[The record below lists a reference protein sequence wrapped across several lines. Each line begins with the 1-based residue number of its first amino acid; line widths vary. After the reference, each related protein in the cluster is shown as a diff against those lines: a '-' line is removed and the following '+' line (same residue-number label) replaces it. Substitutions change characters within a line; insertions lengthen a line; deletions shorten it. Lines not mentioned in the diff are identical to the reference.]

1 MQQSPRFV
9 CGVAG
14 ADCPGLH
21 YQYTAVAWFHPTNW
35 HFCVWRCVRE
45 PSCLRH
51 PASRYGVV
59 DFLVWYPPP
68 FPTPLPSPPAC
79 ATLQG
84 EQRVLPQAVGRCA
97 QHSQQT
103 FGMLREGGESLHFR
117 QGADQAPLFCRGW
130 RRPHLHRVCCRAAR
144 LFDDRC

>member
-45 PSCLRH
+45 PSCLLH

-59 DFLVWYPPP
+59 DFVVWYPPS
-68 FPTPLPSPPAC
+68 FPHSPPLPSRLCYPPRRTTCSSSSSWAMR
-79 ATLQG
+79 ATFATDFWNASRG
-84 EQRVLPQAVGRCA
+84 RRVPTFQTRSGPGSSLLSWLAEAPPPSSMLPSCT
-97 QHSQQT
+97 T
-103 FGMLREGGESLHFR
+103 F
-117 QGADQAPLFCRGW
+117 
-130 RRPHLHRVCCRAAR
+130 
-144 LFDDRC
+144 